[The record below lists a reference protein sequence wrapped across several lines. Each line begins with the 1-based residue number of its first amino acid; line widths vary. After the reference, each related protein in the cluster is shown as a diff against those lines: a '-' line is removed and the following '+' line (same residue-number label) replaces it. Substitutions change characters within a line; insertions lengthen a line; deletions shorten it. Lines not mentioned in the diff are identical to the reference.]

1 MLFRHDLS
9 VGFLVAITTIL
20 GMILIGN
27 LGEALRLNRWHPA
40 LIGAAV
46 GALLGVALIEAV
58 PMIA

>member
-9 VGFLVAITTIL
+9 VGFLVLIMAIL
-20 GMILIGN
+20 GMVLIGN
-27 LGEALRLNRWHPA
+27 LGAALRLDCWHPG

-58 PMIA
+58 PMLT